1 MNKVSKRFLRMLAPG
16 LCSAVIGL
24 YALSASAEM
33 ESLTESELS
42 SVEGTGISLVLE
54 DFKYEHGT
62 GSGRNGNRVFKIT
75 GLKSSEGED
84 VDVTVNQLYISGSGS
99 NYGQNLSSV
108 NLGRLVNPYT
118 IDVIDGN
125 NVGIPGKAV
134 MQFAAPTKGG
144 GVACLSGFAAAGIC
158 SSRPG
163 IERPDV
169 GLQMN
174 VAVGGDRSANVN
186 IHAKSAVIDGSYLR
200 LWGDSGR
207 NQMVGE
213 FRLNF
218 YTPELSVNACDQGG
232 GNCGSRIS
240 MQDFAME
247 MVLGNE
253 RQPMF
258 FDVDPSGNFTI
269 EIAPIRNANVAYY
282 TNPEYRGNLNIG
294 SLSVG
299 EKNFGSSRIEG
310 MLIQSLKIQTR
321 DLK

>member
-1 MNKVSKRFLRMLAPG
+1 MNKVSSQFLRMLATV
-16 LCSAVIGL
+16 LCSALVGVC
-24 YALSASAEM
+24 ASSASAEM
-33 ESLTESELS
+33 KSLTESELAN
-42 SVEGTGISLVLE
+42 VEGAGISLVFE

-62 GSGRNGNRVFKIT
+62 DSGTNGNRVFKIT
-75 GLKSSEGED
+75 GLKSSDGRD
-84 VDVTVNQLYISGSGS
+84 VDVTVNQLYVSGSGS
-99 NYGQNLSSV
+99 NYGQTLSPV
-108 NLGRLVNPYT
+108 NLGRLTNPYT
-118 IDVIDGN
+118 IDVIDGRD
-125 NVGIPGKAV
+125 VGVPGKAV

-144 GVACLSGFAAAGIC
+144 GVACLSGFAAAGTC

-163 IERPDV
+163 IERPDI
-169 GLQMN
+169 GLQLN
-174 VAVGGDRSANVN
+174 VAVGGSRSANVN

-200 LWGDSGR
+200 LWGDSDR

-218 YTPELSVNACDQGG
+218 YTPELSINACDQGG

-240 MQDFAME
+240 MKDFAME

-269 EIAPIRNANVAYY
+269 EIAPIRNPNVDYY
-282 TNPEYRGNLNIG
+282 TNPEYRSNLHIG

-310 MLIQSLKIQTR
+310 MLIQQLKIETR